1 MSLTQAP
8 YRLPYVICANP
19 WKEGTLQGFS
29 CGQCLPCRFNRRRLW
44 THRIQLE
51 AKLHDFST
59 FVTLTYSDDSL
70 PDSGS
75 LSIRDYQL
83 FIKRL
88 RKRLSGVSR
97 QLRFFAV
104 GEYGDD
110 TGRAHY
116 HVVLFGV
123 AQSEVDTVQR
133 CWDKG
138 HVRLDRL
145 DAGLAQYLAKYT
157 VKRLTAPDD
166 PRLPPGRQPEF
177 ARMSLR
183 PGIGRGY
190 LDKVASKLCTPPG
203 QQLIERTGDVPQV
216 LRTDGK
222 LLPLGRYLTNELR
235 KTLGREPGAPPLLE
249 LAKRLELRDLYPTLE
264 SLVDYSQA
272 RQAERQQKVRQS
284 IGRAAIIQSKSIPK
298 I

>member
-1 MSLTQAP
+1 M
-8 YRLPYVICANP
+8 ICANP
-19 WKEGTLQGFS
+19 WKEGTLQGFP

-59 FVTLTYSDDSL
+59 FATLTYADESL
-70 PDSGS
+70 PDFGS

-83 FIKRL
+83 FLKRL

-116 HVVLFGV
+116 HVILFGV
-123 AQSEVDTVQR
+123 AQSEIDTIQR

-157 VKRLTAPDD
+157 VKRLSSSDD
-166 PRLPPGRQPEF
+166 PRLPPGRIPEF
-177 ARMSLR
+177 ARMSKR

-190 LDKVASKLCTPPG
+190 LDKVASKLCTSTG
-203 QQLIERTGDVPQV
+203 QQFIERTGDVPQV

-249 LAKRLELRDLYPTLE
+249 LAKRLELRDLYPTLD

-272 RQAERQQKVRQS
+272 RQAERKQKVLQS
-284 IGRAAIIQSKSIPK
+284 IGRAAIIQSKIRP
-298 I
+298 IL